1 MLFRCDGYPLHVKST
16 KIKYL
21 FRARARAPVVCAE
34 SSIAPVVCAESSIA
48 PFIRFDLYPR
58 RNSIQ
63 SPRRERLE
71 QFLEGAGTEMKTA
84 TCQEARHTPDAT
96 VLYPK

>member
-48 PFIRFDLYPR
+48 PFIRFDC
-58 RNSIQ
+58 IHV
-63 SPRRERLE
+63 
-71 QFLEGAGTEMKTA
+71 GTQYSRPDENVLSSSWKG
-84 TCQEARHTPDAT
+84 QE
-96 VLYPK
+96 LK

>member
-34 SSIAPVVCAESSIA
+34 SSIAP
-48 PFIRFDLYPR
+48 FIRFDCIDVGTQYSRPDENVL
-58 RNSIQ
+58 SSSWKGQ
-63 SPRRERLE
+63 ELE
-71 QFLEGAGTEMKTA
+71 
-84 TCQEARHTPDAT
+84 
-96 VLYPK
+96 